1 MKRLLLLGMLLSCSM
16 AVAEQISVMPL
27 TMSEPIKIPVGTNQA
42 TILQFPRNV
51 NGLLGYGLT
60 DGTEPGTYHYTH
72 PKNSNLLTLR
82 NVMPGKEAKIGV
94 LLGRDLVLLHLEPSD
109 EAPAVIR
116 LADLEKRQ
124 LRQARKIS
132 VSQVDG
138 KKLDYST
145 EKLLQLLRL
154 ARNERV
160 FQAYLP
166 HLHDEVESRRV
177 ELTYDAGDTASVI
190 RQLYRFPK
198 EDALVL
204 LGEIQ
209 NRLDY
214 PIRIDPGSFEVRVAE
229 RVYPV
234 VLVDASETVPANGAI
249 PVHVVIKGDTEGN
262 RANLSIKNDFRL
274 IPSNHCRYEQME
286 EWAGYIDPSLFGN
299 TDRPDVVTIDKKGG
313 K

>member
-1 MKRLLLLGMLLSCSM
+1 MRD
-16 AVAEQISVMPL
+16 
-27 TMSEPIKIPVGTNQA
+27 
-42 TILQFPRNV
+42 R
-51 NGLLGYGLT
+51 
-60 DGTEPGTYHYTH
+60 
-72 PKNSNLLTLR
+72 
-82 NVMPGKEAKIGV
+82 EAKIGV
-94 LLGRDLVLLHLEPSD
+94 LLGRDLVLLYLEPSD

-116 LADLEKRQ
+116 FADLEKRR
-124 LRQARKIS
+124 LGQARKIS
-132 VSQVDG
+132 HSQVDG

-145 EKLLQLLRL
+145 EKLLHLLRL

-166 HLHDEVESRRV
+166 HLYDEVESRRV
-177 ELTYDAGDTASVI
+177 ELTYDAGETASVI
-190 RQLYRFPK
+190 QQLYRFPK

-209 NRLDY
+209 NRLSY
-214 PIRIDPGSFEVRVAE
+214 PIRIDPGSFEVRVGE

-234 VLVDASETVPANGAI
+234 VLVDASENVPANGAI

-274 IPSNHCRYEQME
+274 IPSAHCRYEKSE
-286 EWAGYIDPSLFGN
+286 EWAGYIDPSLFG
-299 TDRPDVVTIDKKGG
+299 DADSPDIVTIDEKGG